1 MKQFRKVLSILLT
14 MIMVSCMAIPAF
26 GANSNEHTITIQN
39 KESGH
44 TYKAYQV
51 FAGDFYEGKL
61 SNIEWGSGV
70 DGSNL
75 LADLKADKTYGSEY
89 TSCTTAEDVANV
101 LNRFKND
108 SDQLDAFAKYV
119 NDNLSSTK
127 AGTSTEGTDKYT
139 INVTGDGYYFV
150 KDTGTI
156 GVGQSATKYIL
167 QVVKDVTVQAK
178 TDTPSIEKKIV
189 EDNKTVDANTA
200 SVGDE
205 VDYKITSTVPD
216 MGNYKKYYFIV
227 HDTLSKGLDYKEDS
241 LTIKVGDKTLAEDT
255 DYTLTKTEKTNGETE
270 LKIVFNNFKQYI
282 TGDAVVITYTA
293 TVNEDAVI
301 GNEGNANEV
310 YLEYSNNPNVTPSGE
325 DEPGTGDGNVTG
337 TTPKDY
343 VITYITGLEI
353 IKTDAD
359 GNRLMGAEFEL
370 TGTKINKVKVI
381 REVPK
386 EDASGTY
393 YKLKDGTYTETAP
406 TEDTEGKYADATTKY
421 SFERKEEWVTTSETV
436 KASAVVGPDGVVR
449 FDGLAEGTYEI
460 KEIKAPN
467 GYNIL
472 KKPITVTITCTEP
485 TDVTTGEAKAKW
497 SAKIDKGGNAE
508 TVTVNAD
515 TNGRISITVENKSG
529 TELPSTGGM
538 GTTLFYLVGG
548 ALVATAI
555 VLLVSKK
562 RMDDKR

>member
-14 MIMVSCMAIPAF
+14 MIMVGCMAIPAF
-26 GANSNEHTITIQN
+26 GANTASHTITIEN
-39 KESGH
+39 EESGH
-44 TYKAYQV
+44 AYTAYQV
-51 FAGDFYEGKL
+51 FKGDFYEGKL
-61 SNIEWGSGV
+61 SNIEWGNGV
-70 DGSNL
+70 DGSAL
-75 LADLKADKTYGSEY
+75 LTELKTETAYA
-89 TSCTTAEDVANV
+89 SCTSAEDVANV
-101 LNRFKND
+101 LKDFQND

-119 NDNLSSTK
+119 NKHLSTA
-127 AGTSTEGTDKYT
+127 AGTSKAVTNGYEID
-139 INVTGDGYYFV
+139 VTGDGYYFV

-156 GVGQSATKYIL
+156 VEGMSVTKYIL

-216 MGNYKKYYFIV
+216 MSNYKKYYFIV
-227 HDTLSKGLDYKEDS
+227 HDTLSKGLDYKKDS
-241 LTIKVGDKTLAEDT
+241 LKIKVGDKDLVENT

-270 LKIVFNNFKQYI
+270 LKIVFINFKQYT
-282 TGDAVVITYTA
+282 TGADVVITYTA

-301 GNEGNANEV
+301 GNEGNTNEV
-310 YLEYSNNPNVTPSGE
+310 QLEYSNNPNVTPSGQ

-393 YKLKDGTYTETAP
+393 YKLKDGTYTETDP
-406 TEDTEGKYADATTKY
+406 TDETGDKYESTETKY

-472 KKPITVTITCTEP
+472 KKPITVTITCTKP
-485 TDVTTGEAKAKW
+485 PVKTGKETATW
-497 SAKIDKGGNAE
+497 SATIDKGGNAE
-508 TVTVNAD
+508 EVTVNAD
-515 TNGRISITVENKSG
+515 ANGRISITVENKSG

>member
-14 MIMVSCMAIPAF
+14 MIMVGCMAIPAF

-51 FAGDFYEGKL
+51 FAGDYYNEKL
-61 SNIEWGSGV
+61 SSIEWGEGV
-70 DGSNL
+70 NGPDL
-75 LADLKADKTYGSEY
+75 LADLKTDETYGNEY
-89 TSCTTAEDVANV
+89 KDCTSAADVANV
-101 LNRFKND
+101 LKAFDND
-108 SDQLDAFAKYV
+108 SEQLDAFAKHVY
-119 NDNLSSTK
+119 NHLSAA
-127 AGTSTEGTDKYT
+127 AGTSKAVTNGYEID
-139 INVTGDGYYFV
+139 VTGDGYYFV

-156 GVGQSATKYIL
+156 GDGQSATKYIL

-189 EDNKTVDANTA
+189 VGNDKVDANTA

-205 VDYKITSTVPD
+205 VNYKITSTVPD
-216 MGNYKKYYFIV
+216 MSNYKKYYFIV
-227 HDTLSKGLDYKEDS
+227 HDTLSKGLSFNDDLKI
-241 LTIKVGDKTLAEDT
+241 TVGDKTLENT
-255 DYTLTKTEKTNGETE
+255 DYTLTKTKQTNGETKLE
-270 LKIVFNNFKQYI
+270 IVFINFKQYT

-293 TVNEDAVI
+293 TVNKDAVI
-301 GNEGNANEV
+301 GNEGNTNEV
-310 YLEYSNNPNVTPSGE
+310 QLEYSNNPNVTPSGE
-325 DEPGTGDGNVTG
+325 NKPNEGEHVTG

-353 IKTDAD
+353 IKTDA
-359 GNRLMGAEFEL
+359 NRNKLTGAEFML
-370 TGTKINKVKVI
+370 TGEKLNKVKVI
-381 REVPK
+381 KEVFE
-386 EDASGTY
+386 EDDNGEY
-393 YKLKDGTYTETAP
+393 YKLKNGTYTKTKPTDEIKDDYENTTTTYALKTETTWNTS
-406 TEDTEGKYADATTKY
+406 TEEVSAQAT
-421 SFERKEEWVTTSETV
+421 
-436 KASAVVGPDGVVR
+436 VGDDGVVR

-472 KKPITVTITCTEP
+472 KNPITVTITCTEP
-485 TDVTTGEAKAKW
+485 AVTTGEETATW
-497 SAKIDKGGNAE
+497 SATIDKGGNAE
-508 TVTVNAD
+508 TVTVQAD
-515 TNGRISITVENKSG
+515 ANGRISITVENKSG